1 MTDTAAPNDPVAP
14 TLICPS
20 VDACKAFGIRRGGS
34 SDATSDQNNY
44 SFLKGPQFSGKD
56 VKVSTYSGKTPTSPI
71 DEVIL
76 EFIGNKP
83 ISMKPVPGDK
93 GIIKMEIEQKNIYK
107 NLYTLK
113 IAPNDTEW
121 LRFNFNHE
129 WSEGDGIMARILDTI
144 SSLVDSAS
152 GIINTVQNVG
162 AAAGAN
168 QPQPRRKVTLDKQD
182 TYQKT
187 DKVEFNIP
195 FLLFSSG
202 YGSKNPDGNGNP
214 IEQWIKDVYE
224 PLMVITALSH
234 PKRQTGVVDFGKDKD
249 GKPIGSVDTANQKAT
264 ESTAGNKPAQQGTL
278 DEAQT
283 NVLQILSSYPG
294 MRVAISEPPS
304 YIRVKHSSGFFEY
317 NVCAIKSFKYAFKGP
332 WVKAYS
338 LTNGK
343 VFKHDKKLMD
353 LTLPMVVECEL
364 GIKVIEKMY
373 ADDYIDMFRHSLI
386 TNAGGAS
393 GKAAVDGIVNV
404 YNPTPAPTP

>member
-1 MTDTAAPNDPVAP
+1 MPETSPP

-20 VDACKAFGIRRGGS
+20 VDACNAFGIRRGGS

-44 SFLKGPQFSGKD
+44 SFLKGPQFSGT
-56 VKVSTYSGKTPTSPI
+56 KVSTYSGKTPTSPI

-83 ISMKPVPGDK
+83 ISMKPVPGDN
-93 GIIKMEIEQKNIYK
+93 GIIKMEIEQKEIYK

-113 IAPNDTEW
+113 IAPNNTDW
-121 LRFNFNHE
+121 LSFNFNHE
-129 WSEGDGIMARILDTI
+129 WSEGDGIMAKILDTI
-144 SSLVDSAS
+144 TGLVDTAS

-224 PLMVITALSH
+224 PLMTITALSH

-249 GKPIGSVDTANQKAT
+249 GKPVGSVDTANPPKAGET
-264 ESTAGNKPAQQGTL
+264 AAGSTAGNQPAQQGNL

-283 NVLQILSSYPG
+283 NVLRVLSSYPG

-317 NVCAIKSFKYAFKGP
+317 NVCAIKSFKYSFKGP

-338 LTNGK
+338 LTRGK
-343 VFKHDKKLMD
+343 VFENDKKLMY

-373 ADDYIDMFRHSLI
+373 ADDYIDMFRNSPII
-386 TNAGGAS
+386 TAGGAS
-393 GKAAVDGIVNV
+393 GAAAVDGIVNV
-404 YNPTPAPTP
+404 YKPAESAPK